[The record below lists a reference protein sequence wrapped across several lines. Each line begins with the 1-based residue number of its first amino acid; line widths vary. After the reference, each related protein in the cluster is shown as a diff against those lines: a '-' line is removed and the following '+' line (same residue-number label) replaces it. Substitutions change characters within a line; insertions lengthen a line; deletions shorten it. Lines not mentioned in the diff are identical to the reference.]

1 MFVSENI
8 THSIQVGWFT
18 PGILSTSRPL
28 RAVLLRIKLWLVTL
42 AKWFTVTGIILQK
55 NDWINVYQWE
65 IFIFATGFNTVY
77 PGIIFINEKDVWIY
91 FPQGIDREYK
101 LLQRSRSIKHELQIS
116 SLLYTPFGVFTVNVE
131 KVAVGTI
138 TGGNMVSQT
147 RTYWVLEWKN
157 YETFFKKLDAVP
169 KTLMIMIHYWLLF
182 RKSIRVVILVGF
194 FSHLSTMPLPNV
206 TCAGY
211 AVNRAVLWREDF
223 HQTSPVQ
230 WLPDNSWK
238 WLRRK
243 GCLKL
248 LMFLFLLSWVFP
260 KIGIPQN
267 GWFIMEIPIKMDE
280 TPSCPVLSSAILRF
294 LCFFN

>member
-1 MFVSENI
+1 MSFKFLPPIYTIWS
-8 THSIQVGWFT
+8 
-18 PGILSTSRPL
+18 
-28 RAVLLRIKLWLVTL
+28 
-42 AKWFTVTGIILQK
+42 
-55 NDWINVYQWE
+55 VYCKRW
-65 IFIFATGFNTVY
+65 N
-77 PGIIFINEKDVWIY
+77 
-91 FPQGIDREYK
+91 
-101 LLQRSRSIKHELQIS
+101 
-116 SLLYTPFGVFTVNVE
+116 
-131 KVAVGTI
+131 VAVGTI

-147 RTYWVLEWKN
+147 RTYGVLEWKN
-157 YETFFKKLDAVP
+157 YETFFKKQLDAVP

-248 LMFLFLLSWVFP
+248 LMFFFCWV
-260 KIGIPQN
+260 G
-267 GWFIMEIPIKMDE
+267 
-280 TPSCPVLSSAILRF
+280 
-294 LCFFN
+294 CFQK